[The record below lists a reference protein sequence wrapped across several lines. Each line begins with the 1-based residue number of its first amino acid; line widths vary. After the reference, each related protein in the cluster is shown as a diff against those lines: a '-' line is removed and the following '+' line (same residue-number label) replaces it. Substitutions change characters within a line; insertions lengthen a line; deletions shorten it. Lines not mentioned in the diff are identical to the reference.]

1 MKKKSLIIALV
12 MCFMLCIIPTKAL
25 TDSRIGTDVVR
36 STTIEYVKRN
46 HVIIDPVKPGDAIVN
61 PGNNSSNSLGGVI
74 TGDKTKMLG
83 YSLCFISS
91 FSLIAILILMNDD
104 KKKKTDK
111 NIATI

>member
-25 TDSRIGTDVVR
+25 TDSRMGTEPVK
-36 STTIEYVKRN
+36 STTIEFVK
-46 HVIIDPVKPGDAIVN
+46 HDHIIIDPIKPGDVIVN
-61 PGNNSSNSLGGVI
+61 PGSNSLGGVI

-111 NIATI
+111 NIAII